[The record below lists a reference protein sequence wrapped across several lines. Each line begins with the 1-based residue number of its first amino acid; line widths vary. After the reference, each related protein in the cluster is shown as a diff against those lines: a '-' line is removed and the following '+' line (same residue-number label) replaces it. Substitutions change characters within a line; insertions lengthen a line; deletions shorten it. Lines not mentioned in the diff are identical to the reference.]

1 VFERFTDRARR
12 VVVLAQEEARE
23 LNHNYI
29 GTEHLLLGIVRDGEG
44 VGAMALQALDVSLG
58 DVRRQ
63 VIEIVGVGSQTPSG
77 HVPFT
82 PRGKKVLELA
92 LREALQMG
100 HDYIG
105 TEHIVLGLVREEEG
119 VAAQVLV
126 RQGLTLEA
134 VREQVLRQLSE
145 ISGEQVEATAQGEP
159 HPMPPGFGAGGWV
172 PGRRPMWWSH
182 RRRRG
187 TSGRHPV
194 CLGCGAPLTETAAY
208 RTHPVQQQD
217 GDGVLEVVF
226 VFCTACGATIAGQL
240 APRDLP
246 DETGAGR

>member
-1 VFERFTDRARR
+1 MFERFTDRARR

-44 VGAMALQALDVSLG
+44 VGAMALQALGVSLG

-126 RQGLTLEA
+126 QQGLTLEA

-145 ISGEQVEATAQGEP
+145 ISGEQVEAAAQEP

-208 RTHPVQQQD
+208 RTHSVQQQD

-226 VFCTACGATIAGQL
+226 VFCTACGATIASAGP
-240 APRDLP
+240 AGPPGRT
-246 DETGAGR
+246 TGADG